1 MATYNKF
8 NDWINEELA
17 KRNWRQADLAR
28 AAGMDTATLNRILSM
43 ERRAGPESCQAIAHA
58 FNLPPEEVFR
68 RAGLLP
74 YLPEEDD
81 MIKRITSRLRALLAD
96 RRGQTVLSQIETI
109 VDALYKQTLG
119 NQIAEDKQ
127 PCGNNEK

>member
-1 MATYNKF
+1 MTIIEFAEWLK
-8 NDWINEELA
+8 EELD
-17 KRNWRQADLAR
+17 KRSWRQADLAKN
-28 AAGMDTATLNRILSM
+28 GGINTGLLSRIMNM
-43 ERRAGPESCQAIAHA
+43 ERQPGTDTCKGIEKA
-58 FNLPPEEVFR
+58 FGMTPEEVYR

-96 RRGQTVLSQIETI
+96 RRGQAVLAQIETI

-119 NQIAEDKQ
+119 NSSVAEDKQ
-127 PCGNNEK
+127 PYGEEKK